1 MSSSPSPAPASLAR
15 RALPALVLAGGT
27 VAFVAALDQ
36 PGEGL
41 VVTAPAGSV
50 ATPATVVT
58 PTTLRPS
65 GIGTPTTAPAGT
77 VPATPAP
84 APAPAPGG
92 REGRQRGD
100 DGPTGAV
107 VPTTPSTTR
116 DLASCVNPRTIAG
129 GAVQSRF
136 GPFQAQVTVAAD
148 GHICAIEPL
157 QQPMDRRSLSI
168 NNNAIPTFHDR
179 VIAAQSTRVQAISGA
194 TITYQS
200 YLASIQSALDAR

>member
-1 MSSSPSPAPASLAR
+1 MNSSSSTAPASLAR

-50 ATPATVVT
+50 ATPATAVP
-58 PTTLRPS
+58 PTTLRS
-65 GIGTPTTAPAGT
+65 GTSTPTVPANT
-77 VPATPAP
+77 VPAT
-84 APAPAPGG
+84 PAPAPGG
-92 REGRQRGD
+92 REGRQRDSEGT
-100 DGPTGAV
+100 PGAT
-107 VPTTPSTTR
+107 VPAPSTPATPNTAL
-116 DLASCVNPRTIAG
+116 DLASCADPTTITG

-148 GHICAIEPL
+148 GHICAVEAL
-157 QQPMDRRSLSI
+157 QQPTDRRSLSI
-168 NNNAIPTFHDR
+168 NTNAIPTFHDR
-179 VIAAQSTRVQAISGA
+179 VIAAQGTKVQAISGA
-194 TITYQS
+194 TVTYQS